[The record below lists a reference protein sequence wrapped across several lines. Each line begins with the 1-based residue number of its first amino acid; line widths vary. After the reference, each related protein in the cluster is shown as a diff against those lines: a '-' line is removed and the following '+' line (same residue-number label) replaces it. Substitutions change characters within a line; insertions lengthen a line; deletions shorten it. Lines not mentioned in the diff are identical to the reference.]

1 MAKEIAFKFINSRKV
16 SFAVLA
22 SDLSIGYKDDSGK
35 YTPLFVIPDFLLKKS
50 ATKGYYYQGPSKP
63 YMKDGVHQQDDNG
76 YNRYLEFFRLYT
88 EKGAGKEPDKYAP
101 TGAAFEAR
109 KYLIGLL
116 VAELNQLGG
125 EAEAT
130 PARPAARATRSAA
143 TAPRATRPAEAATAI
158 EEEEVAVPGDEE
170 EDPLPF

>member
-22 SDLSIGYKDDSGK
+22 SDLSIGYKDDTGK

-50 ATKGYYYQGPSKP
+50 PTKGYYYQGPSKP

-88 EKGAGKEPDKYAP
+88 EKGAGKEPDKFAP
-101 TGAAFEAR
+101 TSAAFDAR
-109 KYLIGLL
+109 KYLIGLM
-116 VAELNQLGG
+116 VEELNQLGG
-125 EAEAT
+125 EAEAA
-130 PARPAARATRSAA
+130 PARPAARSTRTAA
-143 TAPRATRPAEAATAI
+143 PAKATRPAAAATEI
-158 EEEEVAVPGDEE
+158 EEEEIAVPCDDEDE
-170 EDPLPF
+170 PLPF